1 LFAKDARGVHLRR
14 SRTKEKLVLQLRF
27 SEFGAPHAS
36 ISARADGALRARIVW
51 SGGGVQ
57 MPVYEFVC
65 RDCQK
70 SFEVVRPMEKAT
82 AGDVK
87 CPACASSRVDRI
99 YSNVYAKTSK
109 KS

>member
-1 LFAKDARGVHLRR
+1 
-14 SRTKEKLVLQLRF
+14 
-27 SEFGAPHAS
+27 
-36 ISARADGALRARIVW
+36 
-51 SGGGVQ
+51 

-65 RDCQK
+65 RDCRK

>member
-1 LFAKDARGVHLRR
+1 
-14 SRTKEKLVLQLRF
+14 
-27 SEFGAPHAS
+27 
-36 ISARADGALRARIVW
+36 
-51 SGGGVQ
+51 

-65 RDCQK
+65 RDCEK
-70 SFEVVRPMEKAT
+70 TFEMVRPVAEAT
-82 AGDVK
+82 ATDVK

>member
-1 LFAKDARGVHLRR
+1 
-14 SRTKEKLVLQLRF
+14 
-27 SEFGAPHAS
+27 
-36 ISARADGALRARIVW
+36 
-51 SGGGVQ
+51 

-70 SFEVVRPMEKAT
+70 PFEMVRPMAEAT
-82 AGDVK
+82 ATGVK
-87 CPACASSRVDRI
+87 CPACGSDHIDRM

>member
-1 LFAKDARGVHLRR
+1 
-14 SRTKEKLVLQLRF
+14 
-27 SEFGAPHAS
+27 
-36 ISARADGALRARIVW
+36 
-51 SGGGVQ
+51 

-70 SFEVVRPMEKAT
+70 PFEMVRPIAEAT
-82 AGDVK
+82 APGSK
-87 CPACASSRVDRI
+87 CPACGSSRVDRI

>member
-1 LFAKDARGVHLRR
+1 
-14 SRTKEKLVLQLRF
+14 
-27 SEFGAPHAS
+27 
-36 ISARADGALRARIVW
+36 
-51 SGGGVQ
+51 

-70 SFEVVRPMEKAT
+70 SFEMVRPMAEAT
-82 AGDVK
+82 AADVN
-87 CPACASSRVDRI
+87 CPTCGSNRVDRI